1 MSRYYRNYHKAR
13 QQQKSAEVMAKSYIF
28 LTPLIMLALI
38 SPIFWLV
45 VICIFYQINNSVE
58 KKYAPKK
65 KTYASKTYA
74 PKKKTYASKTY
85 APKRSIGE
93 NRLYEIVKE
102 QYPSKKI
109 LRNERPDW
117 LKNEANHNLE
127 LDIFLPE
134 IDLAFEYNG
143 KQHREHVPFFGTV
156 AQFEKQKRNDEIKRE
171 TCKSKG
177 IVLIEIWFD
186 EPLNKS
192 FVNKKIKDKQS
203 VDTTNNVIP
212 IYQNSINETSNSNQ
226 RYVSQNNPPL
236 PCITCGFSVCNLD
249 YHYGA

>member
-1 MSRYYRNYHKAR
+1 MSRHYRRSYHR
-13 QQQKSAEVMAKSYIF
+13 RRH
-28 LTPLIMLALI
+28 PLEGIIGMGIWSVGWWMLANNPLFTI
-38 SPIFWLV
+38 GVFMIFTFIVNSDSKSKNKGSTKTSV
-45 VICIFYQINNSVE
+45 VSRKQSHVSTYTSNNTS
-58 KKYAPKK
+58 
-65 KTYASKTYA
+65 
-74 PKKKTYASKTY
+74 
-85 APKRSIGE
+85 PKRSIGE

-102 QYPSKKI
+102 QYPKEKI

-117 LKNEANHNLE
+117 LKNDANHNLE

-143 KQHREHVPFFGTV
+143 KQHREHVPFFGTI

-203 VDTTNNVIP
+203 LDTTNNVIP
-212 IYQNSINETSNSNQ
+212 IYQNSINATSNSNQ

>member
-1 MSRYYRNYHKAR
+1 MSRHYRRNYYRRRHPLGGLIGMGIWSFGWWMLVNNPLFTISVFIILTFIVNSDS
-13 QQQKSAEVMAKSYIF
+13 KS
-28 LTPLIMLALI
+28 
-38 SPIFWLV
+38 
-45 VICIFYQINNSVE
+45 
-58 KKYAPKK
+58 KK
-65 KTYASKTYA
+65 KGSTKTSGISRKQSHVSKYTSYN
-74 PKKKTYASKTY
+74 TS
-85 APKRSIGE
+85 PKRSIGE
-93 NRLYEIVKE
+93 NKLYEIVKQ
-102 QYPSKKI
+102 QYPTEKI

-134 IDLAFEYNG
+134 IDLDFEYNG

-156 AQFEKQKRNDEIKRE
+156 AQFEKQKRNDQIKRE

>member
-1 MSRYYRNYHKAR
+1 MSRHYRRSYYRRRHPLEGIIGMGIWSLGWWMLVNNPLFTIGVFIIFIFIVNSDS
-13 QQQKSAEVMAKSYIF
+13 KSKNKGSTKTSVVSRKQSHVSKYTSY
-28 LTPLIMLALI
+28 
-38 SPIFWLV
+38 
-45 VICIFYQINNSVE
+45 N
-58 KKYAPKK
+58 
-65 KTYASKTYA
+65 AS
-74 PKKKTYASKTY
+74 
-85 APKRSIGE
+85 PKRSIGE

-102 QYPSKKI
+102 EYPTEKI

-177 IVLIEIWFD
+177 MVLIEIWFD

-203 VDTTNNVIP
+203 LDTTNNVIP
-212 IYQNSINETSNSNQ
+212 IYQNSINDTNNSNQ

>member
-1 MSRYYRNYHKAR
+1 MESLCGLQFNLPDK
-13 QQQKSAEVMAKSYIF
+13 
-28 LTPLIMLALI
+28 
-38 SPIFWLV
+38 
-45 VICIFYQINNSVE
+45 E
-58 KKYAPKK
+58 KKIIYFISGPTAIGKSSLAIRLAKK
-65 KTYASKTYA
+65 INGIIVNSDSKSKNKGSTKTSSISRKQSHVSKYTSYNAS
-74 PKKKTYASKTY
+74 
-85 APKRSIGE
+85 PKRSIGE
-93 NRLYEIVKE
+93 NKLYAIVKE
-102 QYPSKKI
+102 QYPTEKI

-156 AQFEKQKRNDEIKRE
+156 AQFEKQKRNDQIKRE

-212 IYQNSINETSNSNQ
+212 IYQNSINDTSNSNQ